1 MVKNGFLHC
10 HTMYSL
16 FDSAITP
23 NDLVKRAKE
32 LGAKNITLTDH
43 GTLLGIEPFMDAGKE
58 YGINTIP
65 GVELYLANRE
75 HFILFA
81 KNYTG
86 YQAISKTMRNANY
99 ETSKRNKKGEEGS
112 QKSYACVPDDVL
124 SQLKGNKDIIATTA
138 CMQGPIAKILLY
150 NFRILRK
157 IKKLKISKEKI
168 EKAYLN
174 YKKATEDIEIFLEKK
189 KELKKEETNHKK
201 NTSSQQLKT
210 IQKLKKEIESGQVSL
225 FYEQQIRTYTDK
237 KNFYDYCLK
246 RLKDIKKETDAINV
260 KIKALR
266 KIKKDLKTKHDRYVE
281 LASRIK
287 EMEQHLIKEEELYQK
302 AKELTMHYAEIFP
315 CFYVELQYHGIE
327 EEAYIMPQLASIAKE
342 LGIPVI
348 AGNDAHMVDST
359 EDSLLAR
366 QTMQDAIA
374 NRINRQTPAKSMSVL
389 QKEDGVKENDIQKEE
404 TPHVNIN
411 NFLKKYDIQG
421 RKFGDS
427 VFLQNGNDNSTIT
440 PADCMNPAKLQQAIG
455 TVYGNNLDTSIKA
468 ALISAACSLT
478 GEEEKDIHHKIPTK
492 RGTIDIEIKQL
503 EKHFASISI
512 NGKNVIE
519 KIPKDI
525 LKNPKA
531 FRIVDGKGSLT
542 DHIEQK
548 IEEELSKT
556 HTLSKDLTVSIGK
569 DHTLSVWD
577 KEKEIYKGPAEIK
590 AFENIFTEHPLEEIS
605 AKTAAVALYCTLKP
619 EEFAK
624 EYQQKSIFDDFSYP
638 DGTAYISV
646 KQDGISL
653 HEPKLSII
661 DRDMGKLIQKSSQS
675 CTVKEI
681 MAELGLSKDEA
692 KEVKNLQGDETVVVM
707 SEGVPTFATAT
718 DEGEIYLYQPEQMPE
733 ILTKRAI
740 EPYLEDHKDLLPV
753 LVEKEGKIQTAYIEE
768 NGEISYLPAFSDL
781 GYHMEASDTISLL
794 TPDCITPEYFYEFTQ
809 ELSSLYQLADE
820 KGQDM
825 PVKVSFAKEPESFT
839 YVKEGSGKQ
848 PEKVDPNNLP
858 FPEIT
863 KDAQEEKKE
872 EKKENASILEEGIV
886 QVEDR
891 DEEEYDDALPFSDM
905 PEQTYSDIP
914 PFSDIDDIER

>member
-201 NTSSQQLKT
+201 NTSSQQLKA

-302 AKELTMHYAEIFP
+302 AKELTIHLRIKPM
-315 CFYVELQYHGIE
+315 VEQ
-327 EEAYIMPQLASIAKE
+327 S
-342 LGIPVI
+342 
-348 AGNDAHMVDST
+348 
-359 EDSLLAR
+359 
-366 QTMQDAIA
+366 
-374 NRINRQTPAKSMSVL
+374 
-389 QKEDGVKENDIQKEE
+389 
-404 TPHVNIN
+404 
-411 NFLKKYDIQG
+411 
-421 RKFGDS
+421 
-427 VFLQNGNDNSTIT
+427 
-440 PADCMNPAKLQQAIG
+440 
-455 TVYGNNLDTSIKA
+455 
-468 ALISAACSLT
+468 LIST
-478 GEEEKDIHHKIPTK
+478 RVKI
-492 RGTIDIEIKQL
+492 
-503 EKHFASISI
+503 
-512 NGKNVIE
+512 
-519 KIPKDI
+519 
-525 LKNPKA
+525 
-531 FRIVDGKGSLT
+531 
-542 DHIEQK
+542 
-548 IEEELSKT
+548 
-556 HTLSKDLTVSIGK
+556 
-569 DHTLSVWD
+569 
-577 KEKEIYKGPAEIK
+577 
-590 AFENIFTEHPLEEIS
+590 
-605 AKTAAVALYCTLKP
+605 
-619 EEFAK
+619 
-624 EYQQKSIFDDFSYP
+624 
-638 DGTAYISV
+638 
-646 KQDGISL
+646 
-653 HEPKLSII
+653 
-661 DRDMGKLIQKSSQS
+661 
-675 CTVKEI
+675 
-681 MAELGLSKDEA
+681 
-692 KEVKNLQGDETVVVM
+692 
-707 SEGVPTFATAT
+707 
-718 DEGEIYLYQPEQMPE
+718 
-733 ILTKRAI
+733 
-740 EPYLEDHKDLLPV
+740 
-753 LVEKEGKIQTAYIEE
+753 
-768 NGEISYLPAFSDL
+768 
-781 GYHMEASDTISLL
+781 
-794 TPDCITPEYFYEFTQ
+794 
-809 ELSSLYQLADE
+809 
-820 KGQDM
+820 
-825 PVKVSFAKEPESFT
+825 
-839 YVKEGSGKQ
+839 
-848 PEKVDPNNLP
+848 
-858 FPEIT
+858 
-863 KDAQEEKKE
+863 
-872 EKKENASILEEGIV
+872 
-886 QVEDR
+886 
-891 DEEEYDDALPFSDM
+891 
-905 PEQTYSDIP
+905 
-914 PFSDIDDIER
+914 